1 MIRAMAACDGRGVC
15 ACAADEGLLQT
26 EDTRS
31 TGERGDKA
39 MIDDGSM
46 GGGMRYRERAGA
58 VSVICKSLG
67 RTMRQAI
74 LIMIGED
81 DVS

>member
-1 MIRAMAACDGRGVC
+1 MIRAMAACDGRGMY

-26 EDTRS
+26 EGTGS

-46 GGGMRYRERAGA
+46 A
-58 VSVICKSLG
+58 VVCDIVNEQEPL
-67 RTMRQAI
+67 
-74 LIMIGED
+74 
-81 DVS
+81 V